1 VTNKST
7 DPHDAA
13 IKLKESYR
21 VLLTCHRNPDGD
33 AIGSELAI
41 AELAEKIGVDAVIV
55 NRDAT
60 PANLRMLPGADRVVV
75 GDPGRTESWLAMTSR
90 RTFRRSTTL

>member
-1 VTNKST
+1 MTQSST
-7 DPHDAA
+7 DPRDAA

-41 AELAEKIGVDAVIV
+41 AELAEQIIACD
-55 NRDAT
+55 
-60 PANLRMLPGADRVVV
+60 LPGL
-75 GDPGRTESWLAMTSR
+75 PGLDDLDAAAAATEQCEGRASQE
-90 RTFRRSTTL
+90 